1 MAGPKKQD
9 FCPRINMLQGNFD
22 TNYFTFSFTFHL
34 LSLLLSK
41 IDDIGKKI
49 VKIQKFGS
57 ASCDFTKKKCFLF
70 YKNEHFFL
78 WKILIASYADS
89 AWKCIWQ
96 IISNTDFIIDLF
108 MTLNPILS
116 CDHRSRKEV

>member
-41 IDDIGKKI
+41 IDDIGKKML
-49 VKIQKFGS
+49 K
-57 ASCDFTKKKCFLF
+57 
-70 YKNEHFFL
+70 YKSLEVQVV
-78 WKILIASYADS
+78 I
-89 AWKCIWQ
+89 
-96 IISNTDFIIDLF
+96 
-108 MTLNPILS
+108 
-116 CDHRSRKEV
+116 SRKKNVFCFIKMNIFSCEKS

>member
-41 IDDIGKKI
+41 IDDIGKKLLKYKSLEVQVVI
-49 VKIQKFGS
+49 S
-57 ASCDFTKKKCFLF
+57 RKKKRFLF